1 MLSCRLEHVRCCQ
14 RSASAQVFQTTHW
27 CFRSRKKDDETLSAP
42 MRRILVLLWNKFKIF
57 KMFPPQELILC
68 AGFRSAAESS
78 HPVSMLASV
87 NHQWTVGVMWCHQ
100 LCRCLHLASSWRERE
115 RGFSLHDEHRD
126 SHWSWSV
133 FWTREEL
140 LHQTFVSVK
149 SSVYVSHQL
158 LRGSRDTDMIYYHI
172 SIFKY
177 QDSLTRSSSINVGRY
192 YR

>member
-1 MLSCRLEHVRCCQ
+1 MLSCRLEHVRCL
-14 RSASAQVFQTTHW
+14 
-27 CFRSRKKDDETLSAP
+27 LSALSVSSGVSGNTLMFP
-42 MRRILVLLWNKFKIF
+42 EQREGRWNAQRTNELILVLLWNKFKIF

-133 FWTREEL
+133 YWTHVRNFYTKRLFLWSRVFTWVTSCWEDQETQTWFIITSVSL
-140 LHQTFVSVK
+140 NIGTVWHVHHQ
-149 SSVYVSHQL
+149 
-158 LRGSRDTDMIYYHI
+158 
-172 SIFKY
+172 
-177 QDSLTRSSSINVGRY
+177 
-192 YR
+192 

>member
-1 MLSCRLEHVRCCQ
+1 MCCHVVLNTSGACCQ
-14 RSASAQVFQTTHW
+14 RSASAQVFQATHW
-27 CFRSRKKDDETLSAP
+27 CFRSREKDDETLSAP

-133 FWTREEL
+133 YWTHVRNFYTKRLFLWSRVFTWVTSCWEDQETQTWFIITSVSL
-140 LHQTFVSVK
+140 NIRTVWHVHHQ
-149 SSVYVSHQL
+149 
-158 LRGSRDTDMIYYHI
+158 
-172 SIFKY
+172 
-177 QDSLTRSSSINVGRY
+177 
-192 YR
+192 

>member
-1 MLSCRLEHVRCCQ
+1 MCCHVVLNTSGACCQ

-27 CFRSRKKDDETLSAP
+27 CFRSREKDDETLSAP

-115 RGFSLHDEHRD
+115 RGFSLHNEHRD

-192 YR
+192 